1 MKRFLVC
8 ILTLLVPFLALAQQ
22 YSIEIDKSSFKPVH
36 IDALTGVPI
45 DKIEPDFSQRPC
57 ARIKLH
63 VNRMSEEEIKGIS
76 VKVIGGNVVVMK
88 RLVAAEGTGLIIEL
102 TAKPETSFYLHHDK
116 FGDSN
121 KVTLKL
127 EGDKEYRLNAQLVS
141 SHTIVVNS
149 DVIGAEIYVDNV
161 LKGRI
166 GDNHM
171 LTISDIQ
178 PGTHKIKIQNGN
190 LNNEIT
196 VNVSSRN
203 VSFRLELSEEQ
214 TQPQYAIFKI
224 EPKEATITV
233 DGKPLSVND
242 GVAHSLLG
250 GGSHSYTIS
259 ANEYYTEKG
268 TFTINGNKF
277 FKEVKLR
284 PAFGFLSIPANEDL
298 VDAGVYVDNSLVGK
312 VPLNNHKIANGT
324 HSIRIVKDLY
334 KANDGTIV
342 IKEGEVTEYAPALVA
357 DYAEIRLTTGTG
369 FDIYINDELKGSSS
383 WSGKVAT
390 GTHIFEARKEGYR
403 PSSITRTINLDSGGQ
418 TIAIPAPKPVTGA
431 LNIMSSPIMAEVHVD
446 GKLVGETPIMLNLT
460 IGKHTMSVRKEGY
473 SNSVEEMN
481 IVEGQVKDLNI
492 TLNRGIKI
500 LYTSSDGCIITPQE
514 GVFDANI
521 VSNTYVGGQGV
532 IEFDKSIT
540 KIADFGFKNCTTLT
554 SIVIPDRVTTIGF
567 EAFYNCT
574 SLQKIVIGNGV
585 TSFGRYA
592 FYGCKSLSSVEI
604 RNGITEIGDETF
616 RGCTSL
622 TSITL
627 PNSVKKIGE
636 RAFYGCSY
644 LASITIGKGVAQI
657 GKGAFNS
664 CDRLKAVYISDL
676 SAWCKIDNG
685 NYDANP
691 LSRGARLY
699 INGIEARNIT
709 IPSDITSIKF
719 AAFYNCPSLTS
730 VIIPNS
736 VTTISK
742 SAFNNCSSLT
752 DISISNS
759 VTSIKEYAFCECKS
773 LSNITIPNSVTMIG
787 EKAFYGCKSLT
798 KATIGNSVTT
808 IGKEAFNSC
817 NSLTRITI
825 PDSVTTIG
833 ESAFCYCSS
842 LLSATIGKGVS
853 KIGSYAFYEC
863 RSLNSVYC
871 KATTPP
877 KLGDGP
883 FNYNARDRKI
893 YVPTSSVEIYKAAYY
908 NYNYNRW
915 SEYSDSIVGYDF

>member
-403 PSSITRTINLDSGGQ
+403 PSSITHTINLDSGGQ

-460 IGKHTMSVRKEGY
+460 IGKHTISVRKEGY

-481 IVEGQVKDLNI
+481 IIEGQVKDLNV

-500 LYTSSDGCIITPQE
+500 MYTSSDGCIITPQE

-574 SLQKIVIGNGV
+574 ALQKIVIGNGV

-604 RNGITEIGDETF
+604 RNGITEIGIETF
-616 RGCTSL
+616 RDCASL

-627 PNSVKKIGE
+627 PNSVKKIGNG
-636 RAFYGCSY
+636 AFSGCTS
-644 LASITIGKGVAQI
+644 LRSINIPDSVTQIGNEAFKNCTSLRSITIPNGV
-657 GKGAFNS
+657 
-664 CDRLKAVYISDL
+664 
-676 SAWCKIDNG
+676 
-685 NYDANP
+685 
-691 LSRGARLY
+691 
-699 INGIEARNIT
+699 
-709 IPSDITSIKF
+709 TSIGSQ
-719 AAFYNCPSLTS
+719 AFYNCDVLAS
-730 VIIPNS
+730 VIIGNGI
-736 VTTISK
+736 TEI
-742 SAFNNCSSLT
+742 C
-752 DISISNS
+752 
-759 VTSIKEYAFCECKS
+759 EEAFCGCS
-773 LSNITIPNSVTMIG
+773 AITSITIPNSVTKVGDSAFYYCNVLASITIG
-787 EKAFYGCKSLT
+787 NGVTEFGSNAFDYCPKLKSVYITDIAAWCKINFNNYSANPLYQGAKLYIKNVEATRVNIPDGVTSISSRAFYG
-798 KATIGNSVTT
+798 
-808 IGKEAFNSC
+808 
-817 NSLTRITI
+817 
-825 PDSVTTIG
+825 
-833 ESAFCYCSS
+833 CSS
-842 LLSATIGKGVS
+842 LLSITIPSSVS
-853 KIGSYAFYEC
+853 KIGEYAFAYC
-863 RSLNSVYC
+863 GSLNSVYC
-871 KATTPP
+871 KAITPP
-877 KLGDGP
+877 SSGDNV
-883 FNYNARDRKI
+883 FYRNASNRKI
-893 YVPTSSVEIYKAAYY
+893 YVPTASVGSYTRQEWG
-908 NYNYNRW
+908 NYWRH
-915 SEYSDSIVGYDF
+915 YSDSIIGYDF